1 MSDKQTSRL
10 FLSIVSALALLLAGG
25 LATNEAAQAAPQ
37 VGKVK
42 GASGATATRDAARGL
57 RGAKAAA
64 ASVHA
69 ADGAPILGKRF
80 TAYRL
85 NNRVIKVQER
95 QDDGYVASYT
105 FKRSWMGLGK
115 SFELTHYQT
124 KHPTT
129 GRAMPALAGGE
140 LRHAIGNPRGG
151 KFRQMKVEGGVNLDD
166 AIVKA
171 AQLSRRLG
179 RAVIF
184 THNRTSYTV
193 PANASDDIAIAD
205 LLTASTDNEF

>member
-1 MSDKQTSRL
+1 MSDKKFNCL
-10 FLSIVSALALLLAGG
+10 ILPIISALTLLLASGIVSS
-25 LATNEAAQAAPQ
+25 QAANAAPN
-37 VGKVK
+37 VGKAKV
-42 GASGATATRDAARGL
+42 ASGTTTNRQPVLGL

-64 ASVHA
+64 ASVLA
-69 ADGAPILGKRF
+69 ADGQPVRGKRF
-80 TAYRL
+80 TAFRR

-95 QDDGYVASYT
+95 QDDGYVATCT
-105 FKRSWMGLGK
+105 FKRTWLGLGK
-115 SFELTHYQT
+115 SFELTHYQA
-124 KHPTT
+124 KQPTT

-151 KFRQMKVEGGVNLDD
+151 KFRQMKVEGGVHLDD

-193 PANASDDIAIAD
+193 PANASDGVKIAD